1 MPITYYSGSNPIYK
15 YTDEDLKNLNITLP
29 TVEEGKNMGCP
40 TLLNETEVAEML
52 NISVNTLK
60 KHRCTKRGLPY
71 VKIERRVRYDLA
83 DINRYLS
90 DNTILPERQ

>member
-1 MPITYYSGSNPIYK
+1 MLLTKLITESAA
-15 YTDEDLKNLNITLP
+15 
-29 TVEEGKNMGCP
+29 
-40 TLLNETEVAEML
+40 AEIL

>member
-1 MPITYYSGSNPIYK
+1 MK
-15 YTDEDLKNLNITLP
+15 F
-29 TVEEGKNMGCP
+29 P
-40 TLLNETEVAEML
+40 TLLTETAVAEML
-52 NISVNTLK
+52 NISVHTLK
-60 KHRCTKRGLPY
+60 KHRGTKRGLPY